1 MKRMGMLF
9 AVALLAA
16 TLLAGCVIVPYGGWY
31 GEGYGYRPHHYYRPY
46 PHDYYYR

>member
-16 TLLAGCVIVPYGGWY
+16 MLLAGCVIVPYGGWY
-31 GEGYGYRPHHYYRPY
+31 EEGHGYRPYHYYRPY